1 MAFEKK
7 IFGETAKGDTAYLY
21 TVTNKNGMKAV
32 YTDFGAILVSLYVAD
47 RDGNMDDVIL
57 GFDNPKDYYLNNPN
71 HGATIGRF
79 ANRIGGA
86 KYTLNGVTYELD
98 KNDGNNNLH
107 SGFDGYHNRMW
118 DVVTNDA
125 DNSITFSLFSKDM
138 DQGFPGNFNVS
149 VKYTLTDD
157 NELVIEYNGKSDK
170 DTLVNMTNHS
180 YFNLLGEGKGT
191 ILDHKVWI
199 DSDEFTYADEESIP
213 NGEIRKVAGTPMDFN
228 EAKTIGRDIEMDY
241 DMLKFGT
248 GYDHN
253 WILKTNRGQI
263 NLVAKLMEDTTGR
276 IMEVYTDLPG
286 MQMYTGNFLKGDMA
300 GKSGVKYAQRM
311 GVCFET
317 QYYPNAINVPSFP
330 QPVLKAGD
338 TYHTITSYKFLT
350 DK

>member
-1 MAFEKK
+1 MAFEKT
-7 IFGETAKGDTAYLY
+7 IFGETTKGDTAYLY

-47 RDGNMDDVIL
+47 RNGNMDDIIL
-57 GFDNPKDYYLNNPN
+57 GFDNPKTYYQNNPN

-79 ANRIGGA
+79 ANRIGQA

-125 DNSITFSLFSKDM
+125 DNSITFSLFSEDM

-180 YFNLLGEGKGT
+180 YFNLLGEGKGDV
-191 ILDHKVWI
+191 LGHKVWI
-199 DSDEFTYADEESIP
+199 DSDEFTFADEEAIP

-228 EAKTIGRDIEMDY
+228 EPKTIGRDIEMDY

-253 WILKTNRGQI
+253 WILKTNKGQI
-263 NLVAKLMEDTTGR
+263 NLVAKLMEETTGR

-286 MQMYTGNFLKGDMA
+286 MQMYTGNFLRGDLA
-300 GKSGVKYAQRM
+300 GKSGVKYSQRM

-338 TYHTITSYKFLT
+338 RYHTITAYKFLT